1 MGCGQDSVPR
11 ARHRPVAG
19 PRPRGPG
26 GRTVT
31 PRNSA
36 AAHAAALR
44 ADARRG
50 LWRRLLALLGVRTA
64 GVRRAESQAAR
75 WQHGAAG
82 EEVTAGML
90 TALEVRGWA
99 IRHDRRL
106 RGRQFNVDHV
116 LVSPCGTAVVV
127 LDTKAWHRGRTT
139 ALVRGRV
146 CCGAEDRHGEV
157 EKVVKYARLVEAA
170 LGLPGVA
177 VWPLL
182 VVHGSPV
189 AGGQLE
195 ARVQGWDGPVYVLGP
210 DLLVPRLAGAPKV
223 RDPRRA
229 AAVAARVDSVL
240 LPYTEPG

>member
-1 MGCGQDSVPR
+1 M
-11 ARHRPVAG
+11 
-19 PRPRGPG
+19 RGE
-26 GRTVT
+26 
-31 PRNSA
+31 NSA

-50 LWRRLLALLGVRTA
+50 PWRRLLALLGVRTA
-64 GVRRAESQAAR
+64 AMRRADTSAAR

-82 EEVTAGML
+82 EETTARML
-90 TALEVRGWA
+90 TALEARGWV

-106 RGRQFNVDHV
+106 RGRRFNVDHV

-127 LDTKAWHRGRTT
+127 LDTKNWHRGRTT

-146 CCGAEDRHGEV
+146 CCGTDDRHGQI
-157 EKVVKYARLVEAA
+157 EKVAGYARLVEAA
-170 LGLPGVA
+170 LGLPGVT

-182 VVHGSPV
+182 VVHGSQV

-210 DLLVPRLAGAPKV
+210 ARLLPTLAGAPKAT
-223 RDPRRA
+223 DPRRA
-229 AAVAARVDSVL
+229 AAVAQRVDSVL
-240 LPYTEPG
+240 LPYTETR